1 MWLLG
6 HRGQMGVLLE
16 LLPTATSVGRAQDV
30 PPADGLIWEG
40 ECQYSIPT
48 RGQLRSRRVRWS
60 RRRGLSG
67 LSGASLHH
75 CRTRHGRTGFAV
87 VVVKISWLVR
97 VVVSSRSSGATAA
110 RLRDLPSHRIGGR
123 YGGRGSSVSSGS
135 CVSVS
140 VREEA
145 TCGGP

>member
-1 MWLLG
+1 M
-6 HRGQMGVLLE
+6 
-16 LLPTATSVGRAQDV
+16 PTATSVGRAQDV

-48 RGQLRSRRVRWS
+48 RGQLRSRWVGRS

-67 LSGASLHH
+67 LSGAGLHH
-75 CRTRHGRTGFAV
+75 CSTRDGLTDV
-87 VVVKISWLVR
+87 TVVVKISWLVR
-97 VVVSSRSSGATAA
+97 VVVPSRSSGAAA
-110 RLRDLPSHRIGGR
+110 AGLRDLPSHRIGGR

-145 TCGGP
+145 TCGGS